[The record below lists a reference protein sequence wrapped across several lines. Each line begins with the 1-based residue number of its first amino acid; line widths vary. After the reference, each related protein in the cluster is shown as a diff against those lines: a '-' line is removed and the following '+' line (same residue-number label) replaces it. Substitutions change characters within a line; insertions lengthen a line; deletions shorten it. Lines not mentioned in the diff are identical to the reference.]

1 MKPAEQGV
9 QLERQ
14 NYPSN
19 STCMDLD
26 SATDMFARRT
36 GVHLPPARQLLELR
50 GSRGQEI
57 PRSPASRQMG
67 QPGDRQSRGWCEEGG
82 AGHPL
87 GSWSLLLELA
97 AGKGGPRGSRN
108 LEQGPPEWES
118 SKSWLS
124 TRILELPSITAVGA
138 AVTTAAQTKEWGP

>member
-87 GSWSLLLELA
+87 GSWSLLLGR
-97 AGKGGPRGSRN
+97 AGLEGAGTWSRDLRSGN
-108 LEQGPPEWES
+108 QAKAGCLQGYS
-118 SKSWLS
+118 NY
-124 TRILELPSITAVGA
+124 LPLRL
-138 AVTTAAQTKEWGP
+138 